1 MTITYH
7 RDLIQG
13 SDEWLAIKRGII
25 SAGSM
30 NLLMTPTLKPANND
44 KTRSHIYELAAQR
57 ITNYTEPQFFNDHML
72 RGQIDEVEA
81 RALYAQRFAPV
92 EEVGF
97 ITNDAAGFLLG
108 YSPDGVVGA
117 DGLIECKSRLQK
129 HQIETLVTAVR
140 YQEVPAEYVLQIQ
153 TGLLVTGRS
162 WCDFISYCGGLPMA
176 VIRCFPDQKI
186 QDAILE
192 AASDAEKRIEAIVN
206 EYEAAIASDARLI
219 PTERKIVQEMHL

>member
-1 MTITYH
+1 M
-7 RDLIQG
+7 
-13 SDEWLAIKRGII
+13 
-25 SAGSM
+25 
-30 NLLMTPTLKPANND
+30 
-44 KTRSHIYELAAQR
+44 
-57 ITNYTEPQFFNDHML
+57 
-72 RGQIDEVEA
+72 
-81 RALYAQRFAPV
+81 
-92 EEVGF
+92 
-97 ITNDAAGFLLG
+97 
-108 YSPDGVVGA
+108 
-117 DGLIECKSRLQK
+117 IECKSRLKK